1 MEGSSDEETDRRR
14 PDKIDRLEAQLKAL
28 TDMVA
33 SLMADRTAQNPAP
46 VQQPAATAQPAQLP
60 QHVQPVPPA
69 QDASQANSNPTV
81 PSNNP
86 VLITVADTQER
97 THEQDRA
104 KNNVEDSKVASKL
117 ESPEEKLRTL
127 QGIDSYGSTSFSDLC
142 FFPDLKLPPKFQT
155 PDFDKY
161 DGSGC
166 PFTHLKVYC
175 GEMCLY
181 GDNEPL
187 LIQQFQ
193 KSLTGPA
200 LRWFVELDRSK
211 IHSWTDLANAF
222 LTQYKFNTEIAP
234 DRIDLQRMQKRNNE
248 SFRAYAQRWRELA
261 AQVKPSMTE
270 REMIGTFINTLREP
284 YLSHLVGHTKSSF
297 ADLVIVGDRVED
309 ALKSGRLMDV
319 QALQSLLEQPGAGTS
334 HKRVTAKKQDPG
346 SKEVQ
351 MIEA

>member
-81 PSNNP
+81 PSKNP

-127 QGIDSYGSTSFSDLC
+127 RGIDSY
-142 FFPDLKLPPKFQT
+142 
-155 PDFDKY
+155 
-161 DGSGC
+161 
-166 PFTHLKVYC
+166 
-175 GEMCLY
+175 
-181 GDNEPL
+181 
-187 LIQQFQ
+187 
-193 KSLTGPA
+193 
-200 LRWFVELDRSK
+200 
-211 IHSWTDLANAF
+211 
-222 LTQYKFNTEIAP
+222 
-234 DRIDLQRMQKRNNE
+234 
-248 SFRAYAQRWRELA
+248 
-261 AQVKPSMTE
+261 
-270 REMIGTFINTLREP
+270 
-284 YLSHLVGHTKSSF
+284 
-297 ADLVIVGDRVED
+297 
-309 ALKSGRLMDV
+309 
-319 QALQSLLEQPGAGTS
+319 ALQTWSLLEIEWKRCTEIRPLDGCSSLAIPFGAAWGRNQS
-334 HKRVTAKKQDPG
+334 QEGDSQEARSRLERSADDRSLSLQHLIG
-346 SKEVQ
+346 KE
-351 MIEA
+351 

>member
-14 PDKIDRLEAQLKAL
+14 PDKMDRLEAQLKAL

-81 PSNNP
+81 PSKNP

-127 QGIDSYGSTSFSDLC
+127 RGIDSYGSTGFSDLC

-297 ADLVIVGDRVED
+297 ADLVIVGDRVEE
-309 ALKSGRLMDV
+309 M
-319 QALQSLLEQPGAGTS
+319 
-334 HKRVTAKKQDPG
+334 H
-346 SKEVQ
+346 
-351 MIEA
+351 